1 MNQSWII
8 CSLDCIQNI
17 VVFLLFQSRIFLLEH
32 LLTNCWSNYRKKYYD
47 WNFTLKWISRLWK
60 QFFLFQDILN
70 KLHLN
75 VENRQYEINA
85 VLSVYVSLEKEAKND
100 QLSLQVQEFKERWL
114 KLRSQLR
121 LCVSGLPLENSI
133 QNRNGNGT
141 SIGDGPGST
150 ASVSSC
156 ETTHETQASRTTY
169 YNSQVETQ
177 RPSYFFIPIR

>member
-1 MNQSWII
+1 MIEILLLNEY
-8 CSLDCIQNI
+8 LDNEITC
-17 VVFLLFQSRIFLLEH
+17 F
-32 LLTNCWSNYRKKYYD
+32 C
-47 WNFTLKWISRLWK
+47 
-60 QFFLFQDILN
+60 FQDILN

-177 RPSYFFIPIR
+177 RPSYFFIPIH